1 VKNGTTKSVRC
12 AIYTRVSTDHGLE
25 QDFNSLDAQ
34 HDAAQAYIRSQAHAG
49 WVLIRPRYDDGGYS
63 GGSTERPALQRL
75 LADVRAREVDVI
87 VVYKVDR
94 LTRSLADFAK
104 LVELFDEHAVSFV
117 SVTQQF
123 NTTTSMGRLTLNVL
137 LSFAQ
142 FEREV
147 TSERIRDKIAASKR
161 KGLWVGGMAP
171 LGYETKDR
179 RIVVVEDEAERVRT
193 IFRSYLTL
201 GSLNLVMADLRHR
214 GIVTK
219 LRTLKTGRSVGGIPF
234 TRGPL
239 AYLLRN
245 RFYIGE
251 VVFRGEVF
259 PGEQP
264 ALLDRDLFDAVQA
277 KLNGQRN
284 NHKAARAK
292 SESPLIGRIY
302 DDRGNR
308 MSPSHARKQ
317 GIRYR
322 YYVSSPLLQGQAGH
336 AGSVRRVPAAEVEA
350 LVGQAVRE
358 HLKDSVSPDGDLIR
372 AHVVRVDV
380 QEEHLM
386 IELRVPKQGQASG
399 SENGTLPNRDTCQ
412 LEEDRIV
419 LRVPWKK
426 SPSKRRREIIVPK
439 STAPQDVRPIRAET
453 RATLVAS
460 IARGRRWLDEIVAGT
475 VTVEQIAAR
484 EQCSIRQVNMTI
496 SLAFL
501 APRLMQAAVEGRL
514 PRGIGVTRLRDAP
527 AEWDRQYAMLGLSV

>member
-1 VKNGTTKSVRC
+1 MRTKSVRC
-12 AIYTRVSTDHGLE
+12 AIYTRVSTDQGLE

-34 HDAAQAYIRSQAHAG
+34 YDASQAYIRSQAHAG
-49 WVLIRPRYDDGGYS
+49 WTLLRARYDDGGFS
-63 GGSTERPALQRL
+63 GGNTERPALQRL
-75 LADVRAREVDVI
+75 LEDVRAGKVDVI

-94 LTRSLADFAK
+94 LTRSLVDFAK
-104 LVELFDEHAVSFV
+104 LVELFDAHNVSFV

-179 RIVVVEDEAERVRT
+179 RIVVVEEEAERVRT
-193 IFRSYLTL
+193 IFRSYLVL
-201 GSLNLVMADLRHR
+201 GSLNHVLADLRQR
-214 GIVTK
+214 GVVTK
-219 LRTLKTGRSVGGIPF
+219 LRTLKTDRSVGGIPF

-264 ALLDRDLFDAVQA
+264 AILDHDLFDAVQA
-277 KLNGQRN
+277 KLNDQRN
-284 NHKAARAK
+284 NHRAARAK
-292 SESPLIGRIY
+292 SESLLIGRIY

-322 YYVSSPLLQGQAGH
+322 YYVSLPLLQGQAGH
-336 AGSVRRVPAAEVEA
+336 AGSVGRVPAADVES

-358 HLKDSVSPDGDLIR
+358 HLKGLTPAEDKDLIR
-372 AHVVRVDV
+372 AHVLRVDV
-380 QEEHLM
+380 QANHLV
-386 IELRVPKQGQASG
+386 IELGAEKKEPPPGREDGKPKSRESG
-399 SENGTLPNRDTCQ
+399 Q
-412 LEEDRIV
+412 LEADRIV

-426 SPSKRRREIIVPK
+426 PPSRQRREIIVPQ
-439 STAPQDVRPIRAET
+439 SAAPQDARPIRAET

-460 IARGRRWLDEIVAGT
+460 IGRGRRWLDEIVVGA
-475 VTVEQIAAR
+475 VTVEQIAVR

-501 APRLMQAAVEGRL
+501 APPLVQAAVQGRL
-514 PRGIGVTRLRDAP
+514 PRGIGVTRLRDP
-527 AEWDRQYAMLGLSV
+527 PVEWGRQYAVLGLSI